1 MQRNVQDLQTAGGF
15 ASDLDARRAWVRAT
29 VCCRTGV
36 PTAKVDALADTA
48 MLTLFYEIAH
58 LRLDRLSYR
67 LNTNFIS

>member
-1 MQRNVQDLQTAGGF
+1 
-15 ASDLDARRAWVRAT
+15 VRAT

-48 MLTLFYEIAH
+48 MLTLFYETAH